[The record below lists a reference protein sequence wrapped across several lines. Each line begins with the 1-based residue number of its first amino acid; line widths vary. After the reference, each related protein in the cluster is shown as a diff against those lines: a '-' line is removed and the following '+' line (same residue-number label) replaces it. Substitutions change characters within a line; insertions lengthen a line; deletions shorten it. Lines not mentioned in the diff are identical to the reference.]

1 MRIAVA
7 LAVSAAA
14 DHPIKG
20 VITLIQG
27 LHDKALQDGND
38 ELASWNEF
46 SAWCKTSI
54 ETLSGDIKSGEETL
68 QVAQESKRSQEAKID
83 RLTKEIAKLDE
94 EIAKHAENQGEE
106 DDARSAENTEYQ
118 SRQQDLQDTVD
129 AIDQAISDQG
139 SFLQTGSLEVLEAV
153 MTEEERKV
161 TDSYKSGNGKKVD
174 VVTTLKRLKKKFADK
189 KKELEMA
196 EKNSKLNYD
205 KAKAARDDAEQ
216 AAGDSKTAKETS
228 KGTTEGDL
236 ADTETT
242 ITDTETQL
250 ETDRGTLKTTKKD
263 CNQRASEWQKRSQT
277 RSDELKAMETAIK
290 ILKKTANVRASAGT
304 AGEPEDFVQVFAHVS
319 PKAQTKLQ
327 KAAALLKSTQLK
339 YSAKDLE
346 AVVEAVEGLQPYKG
360 QHSKEAKG
368 PFHKVVAQIKK
379 MIFRLQDEQRKE
391 TEHKTWCDNEV
402 TQTKAKEAEFL
413 KRSNKS
419 QVELDEITADIE
431 SSETKLG
438 NAKDRIDE
446 IRDEIKTLKED
457 RTADHKENMI
467 DIKDADAAQKA
478 IAQASSVLRAHYTKS
493 GAISEE
499 FIQRKGKELPDSPD
513 LWDSPTYTGGD
524 AKTSILEML
533 TSIGTDFSSMETQA
547 RASETTNQKAFDE
560 ELEALEVE
568 KAEKEQEAKMMDER
582 INRQTKA
589 QKKKGAQLDNFEDQ
603 EHAAKVYHKEL
614 KPACYGDKE
623 DYAAVKTAY
632 EERQTARDAEI
643 QALREAQEELE
654 KEE

>member
-7 LAVSAAA
+7 FALSAAA
-14 DHPIKG
+14 EHPIKG

-27 LHDKALQDGND
+27 LHDKALQDGKD
-38 ELASWNEF
+38 ELDSWNEF

-68 QVAQESKRSQEAKID
+68 QVAKETKRSQEAKIA
-83 RLTKEIAKLDE
+83 RLTREIAKLDD
-94 EIAKHAENQGEE
+94 EIAKHAENQGDE
-106 DDARSAENTEYQ
+106 DEVRANENTEYQ
-118 SRQQDLQDTVD
+118 ARQQDLQDTVD

-139 SFLQTGSLEVLEAV
+139 SFLQTGSLEVVEAV

-161 TDSYKSGNGKKVD
+161 TDKYKSGSGKKVD

-205 KAKAARDDAEQ
+205 KAKAARDDAET
-216 AAGDSKTAKETS
+216 AATDSKTAKETS

-236 ADTETT
+236 TDTETE
-242 ITDTETQL
+242 ISDTETQL
-250 ETDRGTLKTTKKD
+250 ETDRATLKTTKKD

-304 AGEPEDFVQVFAHVS
+304 AGEESFVQVAAHVS
-319 PKAQTKLQ
+319 PKAQSKLQ

-431 SSETKLG
+431 SSETRLG
-438 NAKDRIDE
+438 DAKDRIE
-446 IRDEIKTLKED
+446 ELRDEIKTLKDD
-457 RTADHKENMI
+457 RAADHKENMI
-467 DIKDADAAQKA
+467 DIKDAEAAQKA
-478 IAQASSVLRAHYTKS
+478 IAQASSVLREHYTKA
-493 GAISEE
+493 GAIKQE

-513 LWDSPTYTGGD
+513 LWESPTYTGED

-533 TSIGTDFSSMETQA
+533 TSIGTDFTSMETQA

-568 KAEKEQEAKMMDER
+568 KAEKEQEVKMMDER
-582 INRQTKA
+582 ISRQTKA

-632 EERQTARDAEI
+632 EERQAARDAEI